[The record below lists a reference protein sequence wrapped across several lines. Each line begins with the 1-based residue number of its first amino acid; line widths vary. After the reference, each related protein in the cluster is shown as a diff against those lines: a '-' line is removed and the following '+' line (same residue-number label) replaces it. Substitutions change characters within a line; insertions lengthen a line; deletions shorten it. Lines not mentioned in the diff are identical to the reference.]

1 VVGAA
6 GFEPVTPSVS
16 GHARPF
22 ARSAA
27 ALHGTTS
34 ALLRSVTESGAAVRR
49 EAPHGIAAD
58 KLLTAGRE
66 LHSIWRTSV
75 RAGRPMADR
84 CSFCGST
91 AGPFSKVEGLFT
103 VLMCADCQ
111 AARGHG
117 TGPYPVCWRC
127 SPGLYQAV
135 EQAVELDVCRS
146 PVPCCSRSSRGVAAR
161 PVSNLVS
168 IGVPVPSGRGRLWRS
183 GPPRPGTDRPAEH
196 GKADESLRDSRTRAT
211 GVHIVYIWPRWAC

>member
-1 VVGAA
+1 LSLPTCAAAGLPPLPPRQAAAAPVVPRIAEPVAHGLPAGSWTVAARLLSDDLALGDWTKRPGPRTRPELRRCVVGAT

-34 ALLRSVTESGAAVRR
+34 ALLTRVTESGTAVRC
-49 EAPHGIAAD
+49 EAAYGIAAD
-58 KLLTAGRE
+58 KLLTVGRE
-66 LHSIWRTSV
+66 LHRIWRTSV

-84 CSFCGST
+84 CSFCGSS
-91 AGPFSKVEGLFT
+91 AGPFSRVEGLFT

-117 TGPYPVCWRC
+117 
-127 SPGLYQAV
+127 
-135 EQAVELDVCRS
+135 
-146 PVPCCSRSSRGVAAR
+146 
-161 PVSNLVS
+161 
-168 IGVPVPSGRGRLWRS
+168 S
-183 GPPRPGTDRPAEH
+183 GP
-196 GKADESLRDSRTRAT
+196 TR
-211 GVHIVYIWPRWAC
+211 